1 MRRGRDG
8 ATVQGDGIA
17 RTRTGPTWRG
27 WRHDASTIAPRRPT
41 DAAALAELGAST
53 FTETFGHLY
62 QPDDL
67 AIFLE
72 NHTLETWD
80 KELADPAFA
89 VRVAEVDG
97 KMVGYA
103 KLGPPHLPFE
113 PRGEAAELRQ
123 LYVLEDMKGQ
133 GVAHALIDWVIDK
146 ARDRR
151 ADHLYLSVFTDNH
164 RARRFYES
172 YGFEAEGT
180 YAFMVGNH
188 ADEDIVMRL
197 TL

>member
-1 MRRGRDG
+1 MTVGYRT
-8 ATVQGDGIA
+8 ATA
-17 RTRTGPTWRG
+17 
-27 WRHDASTIAPRRPT
+27 T

-53 FTETFGHLY
+53 FTDTFGHLY

-67 AIFLE
+67 AIFLK
-72 NHTLETWD
+72 NHTLEAWE

-89 VRVAEVDG
+89 VRVAELDG

-123 LYVLEDMKGQ
+123 LYVVEDLKGQ
-133 GVAHALIDWVIDK
+133 GVAHTLIHWVIGK

-164 RARRFYES
+164 RARRFYEKL
-172 YGFEAEGT
+172 GFEAEGT
-180 YAFMVGNH
+180 YHFMVGNH
-188 ADEDIVMRL
+188 ADDDIVMRMKL
-197 TL
+197 

>member
-1 MRRGRDG
+1 MTISYRS
-8 ATVQGDGIA
+8 ATV
-17 RTRTGPTWRG
+17 R
-27 WRHDASTIAPRRPT
+27 DADTLS
-41 DAAALAELGAST
+41 ALGVAT
-53 FTETFGHLY
+53 FTDTFGHLY
-62 QPDDL
+62 QPGDL
-67 AIFLE
+67 QIFLQ
-72 NHTLETWD
+72 NHSPEGWAR
-80 KELADPAFA
+80 ELADPAFA
-89 VRVAEVDG
+89 VRVAELDG
-97 KMVGYA
+97 RMVGYA

-123 LYVLEDMKGQ
+123 LYVLEEMKGQ
-133 GVAHALIDWVIDK
+133 GVAHALIEWVIDR

-164 RARRFYES
+164 RARRFYEK
-172 YGFEAEGT
+172 YGFEPEGT